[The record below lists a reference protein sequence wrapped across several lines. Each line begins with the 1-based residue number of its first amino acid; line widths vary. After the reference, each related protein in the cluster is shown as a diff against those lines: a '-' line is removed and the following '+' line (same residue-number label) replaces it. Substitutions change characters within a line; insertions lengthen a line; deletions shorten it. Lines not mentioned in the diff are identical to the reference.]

1 MKLKALATAAVGA
14 VAFVFGATPQGDFGF
29 AQVHAQAEGVRP
41 DVGKHLKDAAAL
53 IKSGKYKEALAAV
66 KDAEG
71 VPGRNATEN
80 YSIEA
85 MRLAAASGASDADT
99 MAHSFDALKATGKL
113 GSADQLRDIESIAGT
128 YLRNKEYAKAL
139 TWSQRYFKEGGTS
152 ATMKEVQSQAQFYSG
167 DMTAIIKDTSEEINA
182 DEKAGRTPPQ
192 AKLNLLLNAA
202 MRAKDGAAEGMALDK
217 LLSYY
222 PSKDLW
228 ASVLG
233 RVQQKQSF
241 SDRFALDIY
250 RLRLATGNL
259 KDANDYMEMAQL
271 SVQAGFPDEG
281 KKILDK
287 GFAAGVLGQGAEGAR
302 HKRLQ
307 DLIVKKVA
315 EAKAA
320 AATAE
325 QDAHNAKDGNA
336 LVTLG
341 LAYAF
346 RGDAAKGV
354 KLVQEGN
361 EKGGLKHPEDGKL
374 YLGLAQFLAGDTA
387 KAQATWRGVKGTD
400 GVTDIARLLG
410 IYSRSNKQF

>member
-71 VPGRNATEN
+71 VAGRNATEN

-113 GSADQLRDIESIAGT
+113 SSADQLRDIESIAGT
-128 YLRNKEYAKAL
+128 YLRNREYAKAL
-139 TWSQRYFKEGGTS
+139 TWSQRYFKEGGSS
-152 ATMKEVQSQAQFYSG
+152 ASMKEVQSQAQFYSG
-167 DMTAIIKDTSEEINA
+167 DMSAIIKDTTEEINA

-233 RVQQKQSF
+233 RVQQKSSF

-281 KKILDK
+281 KKIMDK

-325 QDAHNAKDGNA
+325 QDAHSAKDGNA
-336 LVTLG
+336 LITVG

-354 KLVQEGN
+354 KLVQEGVD
-361 EKGGLKHPEDGKL
+361 KGGLKHAEDGKL
-374 YLGLAQFLAGDTA
+374 YLGLAQFLSGDVA
-387 KAQATWRGVKGTD
+387 KAQGSWRTVKGTD
-400 GVTDIARLLG
+400 GVTDIARLMG
-410 IYSRSNKQF
+410 IYARSNKQL